1 MKLLIY
7 LYNKSDDF
15 MNVKLR
21 HFQVKNN
28 VVGNTGGNLSL
39 YSKKPQTYSKFQKVF
54 LLSFSWESYKPDR

>member
-28 VVGNTGGNLSL
+28 VVGNTGENLSL
-39 YSKKPQTYSKFQKVF
+39 YTKKPQTYSKFQKVF